1 MKSRAYTLLEL
12 VLVMAIMAILLT
24 AISLKADV
32 VEKYRAKQ
40 QIKELV
46 LDLNYVR
53 NFAEKTNT
61 RTSLN
66 ITDKGYSFTLA
77 DEKKDVIFSKYIKI
91 TEKNVNDIKFTGLG
105 KPAFP
110 KSSNT
115 SGHIYFQI
123 DDKKYRVTIV
133 PVTGKINYYDN
144 YDENDKE
151 KTY

>member
-77 DEKKDVIFSKYIKI
+77 DEKKDVTFSKYIKI
-91 TEKNVNDIKFTGLG
+91 TEKKC
-105 KPAFP
+105 
-110 KSSNT
+110 
-115 SGHIYFQI
+115 
-123 DDKKYRVTIV
+123 
-133 PVTGKINYYDN
+133 
-144 YDENDKE
+144 
-151 KTY
+151 